1 MLYFCV
7 CGWYMTTGRNLHIY
21 ERADMR
27 DPPGATGCT
36 ISARA
41 TRALG
46 ERKEMRHG
54 CFGKE
59 GDAVVGGARTPGGWG
74 FCALLVVC
82 LWKCRCNNAF
92 AWASLRAFHLL
103 DA

>member
-1 MLYFCV
+1 MHASFFV
-7 CGWYMTTGRNLHIY
+7 CGWHMTTGRNLHIY

-27 DPPGATGCT
+27 EPPGATGCT

-59 GDAVVGGARTPGGWG
+59 HDAVVGDARTP
-74 FCALLVVC
+74 LLLC
-82 LWKCRCNNAF
+82 LAGCVYVEVQVR
-92 AWASLRAFHLL
+92 RQI
-103 DA
+103 